1 MMNDSRNYLGK
12 YAHGI
17 LWHWGKAFVVSR
29 WRWQFSGLK
38 RGWGGR
44 HKGSLFGLDKSGVS
58 FWIFNILQGTQQ
70 SYSSLVSGSLARRR
84 EHREQRFTKWVCCIV
99 EWLFRAIAEWFA
111 WVAPTKPG
119 KSICEEMLHRPDVPL
134 LHKKKQNDPLVLE
147 DHVEPKV
154 LKVHKII
161 RFNAKM
167 LTAQFLL
174 NTCLLF

>member
-1 MMNDSRNYLGK
+1 MTMTV
-12 YAHGI
+12 
-17 LWHWGKAFVVSR
+17 LWFKERMG
-29 WRWQFSGLK
+29 
-38 RGWGGR
+38 GW

-84 EHREQRFTKWVCCIV
+84 EHKDQSFTKWVCV
-99 EWLFRAIAEWFA
+99 LLNGFLEQLLSGLRESL
-111 WVAPTKPG
+111 PTKPG

>member
-111 WVAPTKPG
+111 WVASNKAWQINLWRNATQARCATTPQKETKWPPCTRR
-119 KSICEEMLHRPDVPL
+119 SCR
-134 LHKKKQNDPLVLE
+134 
-147 DHVEPKV
+147 
-154 LKVHKII
+154 
-161 RFNAKM
+161 A
-167 LTAQFLL
+167 
-174 NTCLLF
+174 

>member
-84 EHREQRFTKWVCCIV
+84 EHKEQSFTKWVCV
-99 EWLFRAIAEWFA
+99 
-111 WVAPTKPG
+111 
-119 KSICEEMLHRPDVPL
+119 
-134 LHKKKQNDPLVLE
+134 
-147 DHVEPKV
+147 
-154 LKVHKII
+154 
-161 RFNAKM
+161 
-167 LTAQFLL
+167 LL
-174 NTCLLF
+174 NGFLEQLLSGLRESLQQSLANQSVKKCYTGQMWHYCTKRNKTTPLYKNTL